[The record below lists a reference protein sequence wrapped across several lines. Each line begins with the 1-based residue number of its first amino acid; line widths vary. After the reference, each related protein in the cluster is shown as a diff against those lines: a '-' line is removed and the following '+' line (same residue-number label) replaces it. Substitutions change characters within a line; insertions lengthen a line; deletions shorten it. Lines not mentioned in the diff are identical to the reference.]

1 MKEAIQYIL
10 LALPEIAIALAIFYL
25 QRKQKKR
32 DAEAEQYRE
41 AKRKQD
47 LLAMEMQFANA
58 KLSFATAMALK
69 RGSPNGEIEEGLE
82 AYEKAREK
90 YLHFLNEQAVEHL
103 NH

>member
-1 MKEAIQYIL
+1 MSELVKYIL
-10 LALPEIAIALAIFYL
+10 LALPEMGIALAVFYW
-25 QRKQKKR
+25 QRKQKER

-41 AKRKQD
+41 AKRRQD

-69 RGSPNGEIEEGLE
+69 RGLPNGEIEEGLE